1 MSRVLLGV
9 FSALLIALPAQDSA
23 AKNRGSAPQEG
34 DSSSVNPLP
43 LASVLLKDG
52 FPDRALQVLAEVDPA
67 DSELDTVRFYTLTG
81 LAQQRQGHYE
91 EALSAYEKAIE
102 ASEAPPVTREDGT
115 VVDRSDIH
123 HSTYLLM
130 GQAAFKLEEFP
141 RALEAFD
148 RVDRE
153 EDIPAE
159 LYLFTLQCH
168 WRMGNLEGAW
178 EELEAGRDRFPNER
192 EFTKVAVFLLS
203 ELALYRS
210 AFEEAKTLLEGD
222 DQEVLKPQESLRIAE
237 SMRKS
242 GALEEAALFLESA
255 RLNDSEDAN
264 LIRLLGQVYI
274 EQGRNFMAALL
285 FEESARHDPEFLNDA
300 SELYRKAGKPSRA
313 LFLNER
319 IPDQK
324 EKMRQKLGI
333 LLELERFEE
342 VAKMGPRLKR
352 LGLLKED
359 DLLYAMAYAA
369 FQSREFKQA
378 ERWIKKIN
386 DPKTY
391 EMAISLRE
399 AIMNCRQEGWLCE

>member
-1 MSRVLLGV
+1 M
-9 FSALLIALPAQDSA
+9 P
-23 AKNRGSAPQEG
+23 
-34 DSSSVNPLP
+34 
-43 LASVLLKDG
+43 
-52 FPDRALQVLAEVDPA
+52 
-67 DSELDTVRFYTLTG
+67 
-81 LAQQRQGHYE
+81 
-91 EALSAYEKAIE
+91 
-102 ASEAPPVTREDGT
+102 
-115 VVDRSDIH
+115 
-123 HSTYLLM
+123 
-130 GQAAFKLEEFP
+130 
-141 RALEAFD
+141 
-148 RVDRE
+148 
-153 EDIPAE
+153 
-159 LYLFTLQCH
+159 
-168 WRMGNLEGAW
+168 
-178 EELEAGRDRFPNER
+178 
-192 EFTKVAVFLLS
+192 
-203 ELALYRS
+203 
-210 AFEEAKTLLEGD
+210 
-222 DQEVLKPQESLRIAE
+222 
-237 SMRKS
+237 
-242 GALEEAALFLESA
+242 
-255 RLNDSEDAN
+255 
-264 LIRLLGQVYI
+264 
-274 EQGRNFMAALL
+274 LL
-285 FEESARHDPEFLNDA
+285 FEESARHDPDFLNDA